1 MNSLIHL
8 RWIGVICLCLSW
20 SAGTASAHTH
30 RVVGE
35 TWWSLKPVVR
45 PVLPDGG
52 EPNPV
57 DRFLN
62 AELRNRGLKP
72 VAAADPLALLRRVHL
87 DLTGLPPSPAQQAA
101 FLADTSPN
109 AYEMVVDQL
118 LADEQHAVRYARHWL
133 DVLRYADA
141 DERMTAAPGIHLW
154 RDWMIHALQD
164 DVPYDQWV
172 QLQLTGRRSTER
184 CGRRRSRGA
193 RRSGTARRD
202 RPGNPAPPAP
212 PRWRAA

>member
-1 MNSLIHL
+1 MNSLIHH

-20 SAGTASAHTH
+20 SAGTVSAHTH
-30 RVVGE
+30 RVDGE

-87 DLTGLPPSPAQQAA
+87 VLTGLPPSPAQQAA
-101 FLADTSPN
+101 FLGELAPDPYEIEVYQRP
-109 AYEMVVDQL
+109 AYEQISVL
-118 LADEQHAVRYARHWL
+118 YAK
-133 DVLRYADA
+133 
-141 DERMTAAPGIHLW
+141 
-154 RDWMIHALQD
+154 
-164 DVPYDQWV
+164 
-172 QLQLTGRRSTER
+172 
-184 CGRRRSRGA
+184 
-193 RRSGTARRD
+193 
-202 RPGNPAPPAP
+202 N
-212 PRWRAA
+212 